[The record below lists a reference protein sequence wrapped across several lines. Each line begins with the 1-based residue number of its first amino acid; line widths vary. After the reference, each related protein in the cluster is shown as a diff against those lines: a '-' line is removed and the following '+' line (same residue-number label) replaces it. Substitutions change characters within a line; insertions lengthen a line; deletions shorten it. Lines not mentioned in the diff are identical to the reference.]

1 MTGENTM
8 NRRKT
13 LAPLAVL
20 VAVIAVAI
28 GAAFSFGAHGSNQ
41 PVALTAAAGGA
52 SDAQLVLR
60 TTSNDLLH
68 TIRSND
74 TRAWSAA
81 GNLLGETHRPSS
93 TITHI
98 ASTYVNGDLDIVL
111 SDATGVY
118 LAVRHSDGRWEGM
131 QRIAT
136 CANVTSL
143 AAAAVN
149 TDLQV
154 VVATDGGA
162 NLFHAVRHGDGTWTS
177 LGDVK
182 SVAGGLTG
190 TITQVAAAGVN
201 GQLQVVALAG
211 GKVMHAVRDTNG
223 NWSQFGDVLAAYDK
237 SHVVGTPSGVAVAA
251 VGAGLQMLVQG
262 GNGTSLWHMVRGTD
276 GNWSAPGDALNAM
289 HHPGTFVS
297 VAAAGVNGD
306 LQIALVDNAGGVW
319 HTARHSGDGSWDAA
333 AQLTSAGVPGMPSS
347 GVVEAAIAG
356 S

>member
-1 MTGENTM
+1 MTGGNTV

-13 LAPLAVL
+13 LAPLVVL
-20 VAVIAVAI
+20 VAVAAVVI
-28 GAAFSFGAHGSNQ
+28 GAAFSFGARHDNQ

-60 TTSNDLLH
+60 TTGNDLLH
-68 TIRSND
+68 TIRSNANR
-74 TRAWSAA
+74 TWSAA
-81 GNLLGETHRPSS
+81 GSLLGETSRPSS

-162 NLFHAVRHGDGTWTS
+162 NLFHAVRHSDGTWTS

-190 TITQVAAAGVN
+190 TISQVAAAGVN
-201 GQLQVVALAG
+201 GQLQLVALAG
-211 GKVMHAVRDTNG
+211 GKVMHAVRDAGG
-223 NWSQFGDVLAAYDK
+223 NWSGFGDVLAAYDK
-237 SHVVGTPSGVAVAA
+237 NNVVGTPSGVTVGA
-251 VGAGLQMLVQG
+251 VGTGLQMLVQG
-262 GNGTSLWHMVRGTD
+262 GNGTSLWHMVRGSD
-276 GNWSAPGDALNAM
+276 GNWSAPGDALAAM

-319 HTARHSGDGSWDAA
+319 HTIRHSADGSWDAA
-333 AQLTSAGVPGMPSS
+333 AQLTSPGVPGMPSS

>member
-1 MTGENTM
+1 MMTRGNTM
-8 NRRKT
+8 TRRKT

-20 VAVIAVAI
+20 VAVVAVVI
-28 GAAFSFGAHGSNQ
+28 GAAFSLGARHDSSE
-41 PVALTAAAGGA
+41 PVALTAAAGA

-60 TTSNDLLH
+60 TTSNDLMH
-68 TIRSND
+68 TIRSNAD
-74 TRAWSAA
+74 RTWTGA
-81 GNLLGETHRPSS
+81 GSLLGQTNKPTG

-111 SDATGVY
+111 SDAYGVY
-118 LAVRHSDGRWEGM
+118 LAVRHSDGRWEGL

-154 VVATDGGA
+154 VVATDSGA
-162 NLFHAVRHGDGTWTS
+162 NLFHAVRHADGTWTS

-182 SVAGGLTG
+182 SVAGGLSG

-201 GQLQVVALAG
+201 RQLQVAALAG
-211 GKVMHAVRDTNG
+211 GKVMHSVRDAGGT
-223 NWSQFGDVLAAYDK
+223 WSSFTDVLATADK
-237 SHVVGTPSGVAVAA
+237 NNVVGAPSGVAVAA
-251 VGAGLQMLVQG
+251 VGSGLQLLVQG
-262 GNGTSLWHMVRGTD
+262 GNGTSLWHLVRD
-276 GNWSAPGDALNAM
+276 VNGNWSVPGNALTAM
-289 HHPGTFVS
+289 AHTGTFVS

-306 LQIALVDNAGGVW
+306 LQIALVDNAGAVW
-319 HTARHSGDGSWDAA
+319 HTIRHSAGGTWDAA
-333 AQLTSAGVPGMPSS
+333 AQLTTAAVGNMPS
-347 GVVEAAIAG
+347 GVLEAAIAG

>member
-1 MTGENTM
+1 MTGGNTM

-28 GAAFSFGAHGSNQ
+28 GAAFSFGAHGGNQ
-41 PVALTAAAGGA
+41 PVVLTAAAGGA

-68 TIRSND
+68 TVRSND

-98 ASTYVNGDLDIVL
+98 ASTYLNGDLDIVL

-118 LAVRHSDGRWEGM
+118 LAVRHSDGSWEGM

-211 GKVMHAVRDTNG
+211 GRVMHAVRDTNG

-251 VGAGLQMLVQG
+251 VGSGLQMLVQG

-276 GNWSAPGDALNAM
+276 GNWSAPGDALSAM

-319 HTARHSGDGSWDAA
+319 HTIRHSGDGSWDAA
-333 AQLTSAGVPGMPSS
+333 AQLTSAGVPGMPST

>member
-1 MTGENTM
+1 MTGRNTV

-20 VAVIAVAI
+20 VAVMAVVV
-28 GAAFSFGAHGSNQ
+28 GAAFSFGARQDASR
-41 PVALTAAAGGA
+41 PVAVTAAAGSA

-60 TTSNDLLH
+60 TTGNDLLH
-68 TIRSND
+68 TIRSTANR
-74 TRAWSAA
+74 TWTAA
-81 GNLLGETHRPSS
+81 GSLLGETSRPSS

-154 VVATDGGA
+154 VIATDSGA
-162 NLFHAVRHGDGTWTS
+162 NLFHAVRHSDGTWTS

-190 TITQVAAAGVN
+190 AITQVAAAGVN

-211 GKVMHAVRDTNG
+211 GKVMHAVRDAGGT
-223 NWSQFGDVLAAYDK
+223 WSGFGDVLAAYDTG
-237 SHVVGTPSGVAVAA
+237 HVVGTPSGIA
-251 VGAGLQMLVQG
+251 VGAVGTGLQLLVQG
-262 GNGTSLWHMVRGTD
+262 GNGTSLWHMVRGSD
-276 GNWSAPGDALNAM
+276 GNFSAPGDALNAM

-306 LQIALVDNAGGVW
+306 LQIALVDNAGAVW
-319 HTARHSGDGSWDAA
+319 HTIRHSGDGSWDPA
-333 AQLTSAGVPGMPSS
+333 AQLTSSGVPGMPS

>member
-1 MTGENTM
+1 MTGRNTM

-28 GAAFSFGAHGSNQ
+28 GADFSSGAHHDSE
-41 PVALTAAAGGA
+41 PVALAAASGGA

-60 TTSNDLLH
+60 TTSNQLLH
-68 TIRSND
+68 TIRSNANRSW
-74 TRAWSAA
+74 TAA
-81 GNLLGETHRPSS
+81 GDLLGQTNKPSGV
-93 TITHI
+93 ITHI
-98 ASTYVNGDLDIVL
+98 ASTYLNGDLDIVL
-111 SDATGVY
+111 SDANGVY
-118 LAVRHSDGRWEGM
+118 LAVRHADGAWDGL

-143 AAAAVN
+143 AAAAIN

-182 SVAGGLTG
+182 SVADGLSG

-211 GKVMHAVRDTNG
+211 GKVMHSVRDTAG
-223 NWSQFGDVLAAYDK
+223 NWSGFGDVLAAYDK
-237 SHVVGTPSGVAVAA
+237 NHVVGTPSGVTVAA
-251 VGAGLQMLVQG
+251 VGTGLQMLVPA
-262 GNGTSLWHMVRGTD
+262 GNGTSLWHMVRGSD
-276 GNWSAPGDALNAM
+276 GNWTAPGDALDAM

-306 LQIALVDNAGGVW
+306 LQIVLVDNGGGVW
-319 HTARHSGDGSWDAA
+319 HAIRHSGDGTWDTA
-333 AQLTSAGVPGMPSS
+333 AQLTSSGVPGMPSS
-347 GVVEAAIAG
+347 GVMEAAIAG